1 LEFNVPFQHKYGY
14 IRDEVSYLSKYILI
28 FFRHSD
34 KCHGVKIQAHWY
46 ADFIIIKQS
55 LLALSVQNTVNCPV
69 HKQNCQDQWFPEI
82 TVA

>member
-1 LEFNVPFQHKYGY
+1 MIGLDFKSA
-14 IRDEVSYLSKYILI
+14 SYLSNYILT

-34 KCHGVKIQAHWY
+34 KCHGVKVQAHLY
-46 ADFIIIKQS
+46 ANFIIIKQS
-55 LLALSVQNTVNCPV
+55 LLLALSVQNTGNRPV